1 MVDSEGS
8 GEKEESTANG
18 AGLAENGDKD
28 SDKTKDLFMIELD
41 TGKEHTLVS
50 CTLDRDLLSRLSCG
64 LLKSRTP
71 EESISEG

>member
-1 MVDSEGS
+1 MVVSEGS
-8 GEKEESTANG
+8 AGKEESTANE
-18 AGLAENGDKD
+18 AGLGENGDKD
-28 SDKTKDLFMIELD
+28 SDKTKQGQLD

-50 CTLDRDLLSRLSCG
+50 CTRGRDLLSRLSCG